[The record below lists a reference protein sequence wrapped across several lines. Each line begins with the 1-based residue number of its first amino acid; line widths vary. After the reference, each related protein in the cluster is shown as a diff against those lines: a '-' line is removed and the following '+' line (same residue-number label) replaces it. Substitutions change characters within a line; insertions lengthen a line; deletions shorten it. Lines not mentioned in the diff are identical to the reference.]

1 MKTLAT
7 LLVSLAFLTIGGAH
21 AQTQPVDLGNDPALT
36 IAGPDLTPT
45 DARVAQA
52 RAWLKQAAQVTGENE
67 EQIAASCVKLSR
79 FLFDALRVRALPI
92 ETLEGLAVQLAPGKK
107 LGDMNTAYFRARR
120 DAPDRSHAGALAAL
134 TGK

>member
-1 MKTLAT
+1 MKILAA
-7 LLVSLAFLTIGGAH
+7 LLASLACLASAPVL
-21 AQTQPVDLGNDPALT
+21 AQAQPVDLGKDPALT
-36 IAGPDLTPT
+36 IAGPDLPET
-45 DARVAQA
+45 DARVAQT
-52 RAWLKQAAQVTGENE
+52 RAWLKQAAAATGESE

-92 ETLEGLAVQLAPGKK
+92 EALEGLALQLAPGKL

-120 DAPDRSHAGALAAL
+120 DAPDRSHAAALAAL